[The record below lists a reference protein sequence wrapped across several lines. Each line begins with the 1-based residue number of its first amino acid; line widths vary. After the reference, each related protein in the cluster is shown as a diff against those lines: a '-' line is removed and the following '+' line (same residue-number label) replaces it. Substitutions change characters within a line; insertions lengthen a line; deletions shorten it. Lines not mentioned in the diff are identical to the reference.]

1 MNLTPEEILNLPE
14 NYNLSD
20 IKHSFYALSRQYHPD
35 SSNCTFLSPED
46 KKNIFIVL
54 ETAYKELL
62 DKHQFIE
69 IDAPMYS
76 NVEYSDDVYIEKDNN
91 LDSVEKFNKQ
101 FEQVHSEENKDNPW
115 SIHYEKNKVDKHY
128 NLDILRPDEYRRKYY
143 YEFGIDYCDDFTQ
156 PGKFTDISHL
166 SDDLSNVNLE
176 STDLDT
182 LLKSRETIE
191 YSEEINLQEIQ
202 KQQVMS
208 QLQHDRHQV
217 QLERDLKILKLDT
230 C

>member
-1 MNLTPEEILNLPE
+1 MHFLAFDVGGAKYLEEN
-14 NYNLSD
+14 
-20 IKHSFYALSRQYHPD
+20 Q
-35 SSNCTFLSPED
+35 
-46 KKNIFIVL
+46 
-54 ETAYKELL
+54 

-69 IDAPMYS
+69 IDAPMYCS
-76 NVEYSDDVYIEKDNN
+76 VEYSDDVYIEKDNS

-115 SIHYEKNKVDKHY
+115 SIHYEKNKVDKRY

-182 LLKSRETIE
+182 LLKSRKTIE

-208 QLQHDRHQV
+208 QLQHDRRQV

>member
-1 MNLTPEEILNLPE
+1 MKVDRQNKEEIKYLIKQAILN
-14 NYNLSD
+14 
-20 IKHSFYALSRQYHPD
+20 PD
-35 SSNCTFLSPED
+35 YELECILGRDYTGNSNIS
-46 KKNIFIVL
+46 
-54 ETAYKELL
+54 
-62 DKHQFIE
+62 
-69 IDAPMYS
+69 
-76 NVEYSDDVYIEKDNN
+76 
-91 LDSVEKFNKQ
+91 NKQ
-101 FEQVHSEENKDNPW
+101 FEKVHSEENKDNPW
-115 SIHYEKNKVDKHY
+115 SIHYEKNKVNKHY

-208 QLQHDRHQV
+208 QLQNDRHQV
-217 QLERDLKILKLDT
+217 QLERDLKILKLAT
-230 C
+230 S